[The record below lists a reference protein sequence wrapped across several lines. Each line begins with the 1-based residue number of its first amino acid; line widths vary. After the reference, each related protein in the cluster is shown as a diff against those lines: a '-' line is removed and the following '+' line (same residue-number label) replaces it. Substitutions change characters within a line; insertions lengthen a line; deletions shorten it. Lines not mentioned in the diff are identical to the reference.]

1 MQLDPRYDSLA
12 TKPPQFT
19 SEQRQRL
26 REEYDLL
33 PEQIQELE
41 KILLICQAELRNP
54 AKMADVRS
62 SLETTEKSL
71 EQTLSAISRLLLGS
85 TTADT
90 EARTRLLLAEFEANE
105 GVTSGLETALQ
116 VLTAVQESARM
127 ALAVLPSE
135 QRRDRRANPAP
146 IGHIERALLRGFCN
160 HHYEPREEGG
170 VIVRQAA
177 PPYMLRTARNK
188 LPFPQVVAICY
199 EAIGSLDTHG
209 GGTPDR
215 AIREYL
221 RLKKEARSWRSK
233 NAAPG
238 HETT

>member
-1 MQLDPRYDSLA
+1 MQLDPRYDSFA

-26 REEYDLL
+26 REECDLL

-85 TTADT
+85 TTAVT

-116 VLTAVQESARM
+116 VLTAVQESARV

-146 IGHIERALLRGFCN
+146 IGHIERALLRGFSN
-160 HHYEPREEGG
+160 HYHEPREKEG
-170 VIVRQAA
+170 VRVMQAA
-177 PPYMLRTARNK
+177 PSYELETSRNK
-188 LPFPQVVAICY
+188 PPFPQVAAICF

-209 GGTPDR
+209 GDTPDR

-221 RLKKEARSWRSK
+221 RLKKEAQSWQRE

-238 HETT
+238 REVT